1 MFYNLVKVICVFVPV
16 ICVFAKVI
24 CIFLEV
30 FYNLAQVFY
39 NLAQVFCV
47 LAQEFCVF
55 AQVFDNLAGEMS
67 VCKLSTNLGNL
78 HSKPFQFFIAIE
90 KKREKPAV

>member
-47 LAQEFCVF
+47 LAQ
-55 AQVFDNLAGEMS
+55 VFDNLAGEMR